1 MKYVGYAT
9 YALCVLVTSTWIF
22 GIRTYTLRGSPPMRP
37 TVNITMLF
45 VVSLVVVPLLSLSPF
60 HLLWMFIVSFVLGT
74 LSLAFP
80 FSLLS
85 LPGQWFFILACIGLD
100 REKALRN
107 QERVAKV
114 REVVAREGVTP
125 ERARELLI
133 ERGEW

>member
-1 MKYVGYAT
+1 
-9 YALCVLVTSTWIF
+9 
-22 GIRTYTLRGSPPMRP
+22 MRP

-85 LPGQWFFILACIGLD
+85 LPGRWFFILACIGLD